1 MLNTPTPRT
10 LTLHE
15 YVATFTQIV
24 TSPECDVDVVFFRV
38 ACSSEADAASFQLA
52 VDSYRGTF
60 GNPELRP
67 LNGMVYNFIELGA
80 WMGDQE
86 LALRMMALG
95 TYLEVWRLIT
105 PRDVLTTGG
114 SAEIYALA
122 KIGMVAIVTEA
133 VS

>member
-60 GNPELRP
+60 GNPEL
-67 LNGMVYNFIELGA
+67 GA